1 MIHRPVLR
9 KAVSAGWS
17 AGVLMAV
24 LGGIAWVTAW
34 PFIFPSLGPTAYMLA
49 LRQASMPARRVI
61 GGHAVGVVCGLLAYG
76 LCAPGVALGDPFAV
90 LAADGLRLA
99 ASGTLAVVLTT
110 VGMLLTQTRHAPACA
125 TTLIVAL
132 GLLSTW
138 WDGVVIVVAV
148 ALLWGGDQV
157 LRAYGPTMVRDVQDT

>member
-1 MIHRPVLR
+1 M
-9 KAVSAGWS
+9 SAGWS

-24 LGGIAWVTAW
+24 LGSIAWATAW

-49 LRQASMPARRVI
+49 LRQESIPARRVI
-61 GGHAVGVVCGLLAYG
+61 GGHAVGVLCGLLAYG
-76 LCAPGVALGDPFAV
+76 LCAPGVALGDPVAV
-90 LAADGLRLA
+90 LAADGFRLA

-110 VGMLLTQTRHAPACA
+110 VGMLVTRTPHAPACA

-138 WDGVVIVVAV
+138 WDGAVIVGAV
-148 ALLWGGDQV
+148 TVLWGGDQV
-157 LRAYGPTMVRDVQDT
+157 LRAYGPTMMRDA